1 MLVLKEA
8 GNSLQHFSNCYTLED
23 EYYRCLTS
31 DATIML
37 SYKCPIIVKQVA
49 GVLAGH
55 TVAMVSYCATKST
68 ATCSS
73 MIGQCFD
80 TMSLASADIEWL

>member
-23 EYYRCLTS
+23 EYYCCLTS

-37 SYKCPIIVKQVA
+37 SCKSLLNKLQ

-55 TVAMVSYCATKST
+55 IVAIVSYCATKST

-80 TMSLASADIEWL
+80 TMSLASTDIEWL